1 MNRILTAEE
10 LKRIRKVKGMSQKS
24 FAEWLGYSKRYIE
37 KIENNEVELTYK
49 FSQNVMRRI
58 DLERA
63 YREACKN
70 YCEVHEA
77 MKKKP
82 FMTKRGVLCLIIL
95 VLIFVLLYKRKEN
108 EMGMSW
114 QELVELLKKKLE
126 EIKEWNAETFPDA
139 TPEGQL
145 AKLDEEFG
153 ELDEAKT
160 MEEREKEL
168 ADIFIV
174 LGGLLRWGS
183 RLANYVLNNLLDKMP
198 NEILEKLL
206 KAIDAKMEV
215 NKERTRK
222 GLWKKQPDGSYHH

>member
-1 MNRILTAEE
+1 MNKNDEIEVKIE
-10 LKRIRKVKGMSQKS
+10 LMLALHCK
-24 FAEWLGYSKRYIE
+24 LE
-37 KIENNEVELTYK
+37 KIK
-49 FSQNVMRRI
+49 Q
-58 DLERA
+58 
-63 YREACKN
+63 
-70 YCEVHEA
+70 
-77 MKKKP
+77 
-82 FMTKRGVLCLIIL
+82 
-95 VLIFVLLYKRKEN
+95 
-108 EMGMSW
+108 
-114 QELVELLKKKLE
+114 
-126 EIKEWNAETFPDA
+126 WNAETFPDA

-183 RLANYVLNNLLDKMP
+183 RLANYVLNSLLETMP
-198 NEILEKLL
+198 TEILEKLL

-215 NKERTRK
+215 NEERTRK

>member
-1 MNRILTAEE
+1 
-10 LKRIRKVKGMSQKS
+10 
-24 FAEWLGYSKRYIE
+24 
-37 KIENNEVELTYK
+37 
-49 FSQNVMRRI
+49 
-58 DLERA
+58 
-63 YREACKN
+63 
-70 YCEVHEA
+70 
-77 MKKKP
+77 
-82 FMTKRGVLCLIIL
+82 
-95 VLIFVLLYKRKEN
+95 
-108 EMGMSW
+108 MGMSW

-174 LGGLLRWGS
+174 LGGLLRWKS
-183 RLANYVLNNLLDKMP
+183 RVGDYIANNLLDKMP
-198 NEILEKLL
+198 NEILEKIL

>member
-1 MNRILTAEE
+1 
-10 LKRIRKVKGMSQKS
+10 
-24 FAEWLGYSKRYIE
+24 
-37 KIENNEVELTYK
+37 
-49 FSQNVMRRI
+49 
-58 DLERA
+58 
-63 YREACKN
+63 
-70 YCEVHEA
+70 
-77 MKKKP
+77 
-82 FMTKRGVLCLIIL
+82 
-95 VLIFVLLYKRKEN
+95 
-108 EMGMSW
+108 MGMSW
-114 QELVELLKKKLE
+114 QELVELLKKKFE
-126 EIKEWNAETFPDA
+126 EIKEWNAEAFPDA

-160 MEEREKEL
+160 MEEKEKEL

-174 LGGLLRWGS
+174 LGGLLRWRS

>member
-1 MNRILTAEE
+1 MN
-10 LKRIRKVKGMSQKS
+10 
-24 FAEWLGYSKRYIE
+24 
-37 KIENNEVELTYK
+37 
-49 FSQNVMRRI
+49 
-58 DLERA
+58 
-63 YREACKN
+63 
-70 YCEVHEA
+70 
-77 MKKKP
+77 
-82 FMTKRGVLCLIIL
+82 
-95 VLIFVLLYKRKEN
+95 
-108 EMGMSW
+108 W
-114 QELVELLKKKLE
+114 QELIELLKKKLE

-174 LGGLLRWGS
+174 LGGLLRWES

>member
-1 MNRILTAEE
+1 MN
-10 LKRIRKVKGMSQKS
+10 
-24 FAEWLGYSKRYIE
+24 
-37 KIENNEVELTYK
+37 
-49 FSQNVMRRI
+49 
-58 DLERA
+58 
-63 YREACKN
+63 
-70 YCEVHEA
+70 
-77 MKKKP
+77 
-82 FMTKRGVLCLIIL
+82 
-95 VLIFVLLYKRKEN
+95 
-108 EMGMSW
+108 W

-126 EIKEWNAETFPDA
+126 EIKEWDAETFPDA

-174 LGGLLRWGS
+174 LGGLLRRGS
-183 RLANYVLNNLLDKMP
+183 RLGNYVLNNLLDKMP

>member
-1 MNRILTAEE
+1 MN
-10 LKRIRKVKGMSQKS
+10 
-24 FAEWLGYSKRYIE
+24 
-37 KIENNEVELTYK
+37 
-49 FSQNVMRRI
+49 
-58 DLERA
+58 
-63 YREACKN
+63 
-70 YCEVHEA
+70 
-77 MKKKP
+77 
-82 FMTKRGVLCLIIL
+82 
-95 VLIFVLLYKRKEN
+95 
-108 EMGMSW
+108 W

-174 LGGLLRWGS
+174 LGGLLRWKS
-183 RLANYVLNNLLDKMP
+183 RVGAYIANNLLDKMP
-198 NEILEKLL
+198 SEILEKLL

-222 GLWKKQPDGSYHH
+222 GLWKKTT

>member
-1 MNRILTAEE
+1 M
-10 LKRIRKVKGMSQKS
+10 
-24 FAEWLGYSKRYIE
+24 
-37 KIENNEVELTYK
+37 
-49 FSQNVMRRI
+49 
-58 DLERA
+58 
-63 YREACKN
+63 
-70 YCEVHEA
+70 
-77 MKKKP
+77 
-82 FMTKRGVLCLIIL
+82 
-95 VLIFVLLYKRKEN
+95 
-108 EMGMSW
+108 
-114 QELVELLKKKLE
+114 LKKKLE

-145 AKLDEEFG
+145 SKLDEEFG

-174 LGGLLRWGS
+174 LGGLLRWKS
-183 RLANYVLNNLLDKMP
+183 RVGAYVADNLLDKMP
-198 NEILEKLL
+198 NEILENLL

>member
-1 MNRILTAEE
+1 
-10 LKRIRKVKGMSQKS
+10 
-24 FAEWLGYSKRYIE
+24 
-37 KIENNEVELTYK
+37 
-49 FSQNVMRRI
+49 
-58 DLERA
+58 
-63 YREACKN
+63 
-70 YCEVHEA
+70 
-77 MKKKP
+77 
-82 FMTKRGVLCLIIL
+82 
-95 VLIFVLLYKRKEN
+95 
-108 EMGMSW
+108 MGMSW
-114 QELVELLKKKLE
+114 QELVDLLKKKLE

-183 RLANYVLNNLLDKMP
+183 RIANYVLNSLLDAMP
-198 NEILEKLL
+198 IEVLEKLL